1 MRVLVLGA
9 CGVIG
14 TRITVAVLEAG
25 HQVTGLGR
33 STGRASRRMP
43 GVTWISCDLADL
55 QSPAAWR
62 NLLETVQPEAIVNA
76 AGVLQDGGK
85 DDVTLVQETAMIAL
99 YAASETQG
107 ILRMVQ
113 ISAARADMQATAA
126 FMRTKGV
133 ADYALRESTLDWVIL
148 RPGLV
153 IAPDAY
159 GGTALLRAL
168 SSVPLIQPM
177 AHGDRMIQT
186 VGVDDVAAAALAA
199 ISGRV
204 PTRQTYDLVEDSP
217 HTLREVVGHLRA
229 WHGLPPAREFGV
241 PLVALRLAGGHPGA
255 PPWVGGGGAVRLAG
269 RIADALAWLGW
280 RSRLRTTALTELEAG
295 IRGDPEPWRKTN
307 GRGVA
312 SFVQTL
318 QRMPSTVQDRG
329 FGRSYLLLPAVVAV
343 LSAFWIA
350 TGLIALMNQA
360 AAMTVLE
367 PSGLAES
374 ARRTLVVGGA
384 VFDMVLGIAILFR
397 RFVRMAGVGMLAV
410 SAGYLL
416 AGSALTP
423 GLWLDPLGPLV
434 KVFPVMALALTAIAL
449 IDER

>member
-1 MRVLVLGA
+1 M
-9 CGVIG
+9 
-14 TRITVAVLEAG
+14 
-25 HQVTGLGR
+25 
-33 STGRASRRMP
+33 
-43 GVTWISCDLADL
+43 
-55 QSPAAWR
+55 
-62 NLLETVQPEAIVNA
+62 
-76 AGVLQDGGK
+76 
-85 DDVTLVQETAMIAL
+85 
-99 YAASETQG
+99 
-107 ILRMVQ
+107 
-113 ISAARADMQATAA
+113 
-126 FMRTKGV
+126 
-133 ADYALRESTLDWVIL
+133 
-148 RPGLV
+148 
-153 IAPDAY
+153 
-159 GGTALLRAL
+159 
-168 SSVPLIQPM
+168 
-177 AHGDRMIQT
+177 
-186 VGVDDVAAAALAA
+186 
-199 ISGRV
+199 
-204 PTRQTYDLVEDSP
+204 
-217 HTLREVVGHLRA
+217 
-229 WHGLPPAREFGV
+229 
-241 PLVALRLAGGHPGA
+241 
-255 PPWVGGGGAVRLAG
+255 
-269 RIADALAWLGW
+269 
-280 RSRLRTTALTELEAG
+280 TELEAG

-384 VFDMVLGIAILFR
+384 VFYMVLGIAILFR